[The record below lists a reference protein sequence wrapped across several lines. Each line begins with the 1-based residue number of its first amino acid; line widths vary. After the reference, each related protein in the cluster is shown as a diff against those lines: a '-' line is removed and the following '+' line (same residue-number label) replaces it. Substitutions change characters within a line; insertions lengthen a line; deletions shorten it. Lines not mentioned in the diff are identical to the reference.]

1 MFTHLFFD
9 FLHLHTYSHNTDS
22 ATILLTMQSNL
33 SWHRPS
39 PEVSKF
45 MNDGECSFPL
55 VHDVPGKRV
64 LLIFIAASSAEHN
77 NKFY

>member
-22 ATILLTMQSNL
+22 ATALLTMQGNL
-33 SWHRPS
+33 NWHCPS

-45 MNDGECSFPL
+45 MNDGLC
-55 VHDVPGKRV
+55 V
-64 LLIFIAASSAEHN
+64 LISSSPWCAWKDGAFDFYTC
-77 NKFY
+77 KFSWA